1 MHVHLWFPHSQFPL
15 YIANGVTG
23 VRDMGTDLRRIR
35 AWQSEIARGTLTGP
49 RIYACGSP
57 MDTEAS
63 TEPNLPVNV
72 IATPQQARE
81 AFLRY
86 YDQKVDF
93 IKVLNLSD
101 KSFEALAEIS
111 RHDGIPFAGHLP
123 LSVPA
128 ALAAEDRMVSME
140 HLFGVGLACSS
151 RQVELRNKALT
162 GEKVTDDVIASYDAR
177 VAAQLW
183 DLFRRYDVRQTPTL
197 DLWARMTGIDATPG
211 PDLKYIEKSIRD
223 KWPTPETPTDK
234 SQAAAQYDFVFRL
247 TGDMA
252 KAGVPILAGTDTG
265 DPYTVP
271 GFELH
276 KELALL
282 VKAGLTPAAALR
294 AATTEPARLMHREH
308 ELGEVKPGYDADLV
322 ILNADPLTDIA
333 NTRRIESVV
342 LRGRVFDRAELNGM
356 LARTAAASAKQ

>member
-1 MHVHLWFPHSQFPL
+1 
-15 YIANGVTG
+15 
-23 VRDMGTDLRRIR
+23 
-35 AWQSEIARGTLTGP
+35 
-49 RIYACGSP
+49 
-57 MDTEAS
+57 
-63 TEPNLPVNV
+63 
-72 IATPQQARE
+72 
-81 AFLRY
+81 
-86 YDQKVDF
+86 
-93 IKVLNLSD
+93 
-101 KSFEALAEIS
+101 
-111 RHDGIPFAGHLP
+111 
-123 LSVPA
+123 
-128 ALAAEDRMVSME
+128 
-140 HLFGVGLACSS
+140 
-151 RQVELRNKALT
+151 
-162 GEKVTDDVIASYDAR
+162 
-177 VAAQLW
+177 
-183 DLFRRYDVRQTPTL
+183 
-197 DLWARMTGIDATPG
+197 MTGIDATPG